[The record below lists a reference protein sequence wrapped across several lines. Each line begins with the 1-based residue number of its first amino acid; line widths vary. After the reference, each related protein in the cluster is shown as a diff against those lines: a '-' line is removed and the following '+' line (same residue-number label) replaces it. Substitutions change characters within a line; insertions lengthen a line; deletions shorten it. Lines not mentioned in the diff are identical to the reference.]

1 MLDEKKRKTI
11 VIGHKNP
18 DTDSICSA
26 ICYAK
31 MKQKLTGMEYEPCRA
46 GHVNAETQF
55 VLDYF
60 GIEPPRLVENVKT
73 QVKDIEIRRT
83 QGVDRNISLKK
94 AWNLMQ
100 DENVVTLPA
109 VSEGGVLEGLITVG
123 DIAKSYMS
131 IYDSD
136 VLSKAKTQYKNILET
151 LDGTMVV
158 GDENDYFDQ
167 GKVLIAAANPDLMEY
182 YIKPHDLVILG
193 NRYESQLC
201 AIEMEAD
208 CIIVCEGAGV
218 SMTIRKLAQERGCA
232 VITTAYD
239 TYTATRLVNQSMP
252 ISYFMKTE
260 NLITFED
267 TDYIDEIKEVMTS
280 KRHRDF
286 PILDKN
292 GKYKGMISRRNLLGA
307 RGKRIILVDHKERA
321 QAVKGVENADI
332 LEIIDHHKLG
342 TVETI
347 SPVFFRNQPLGC
359 TATIIYQMYNEN
371 NLEIDRETAGLLC
384 SAIISD
390 TLLFRS
396 PTCTETDRVA
406 GLALACAAGI
416 DIDKYAADMFAAG
429 SNLKG
434 KSEQEIFYQDF
445 KRFSAGKVA
454 FGVGQISSLNADEL
468 EQLKKRLAPYM
479 VKVQQEHG
487 LDMLFFMLTNILT
500 QSTELLCQGS
510 GAESMILKA
519 FHMEQQEPEHL
530 DAKECA
536 VTLPGVV
543 SRKKQLIPAIMIACE
558 A

>member
-31 MKQKLTGMEYEPCRA
+31 MKQKLMGMEYEPCRA

-307 RGKRIILVDHKERA
+307 RGKRIILVDHNERA
-321 QAVKGVENADI
+321 QAVNGVENADI

>member
-307 RGKRIILVDHKERA
+307 RGKRIILVDHNERA
-321 QAVKGVENADI
+321 QAVNGVENADI

-434 KSEQEIFYQDF
+434 KSDQEIFYQDF